1 MGKKQIRNFTAEVKT
16 KIVLEMLKEESTTA
30 QLSTKYEVSAK
41 TMQNWKKQF
50 LNNAP
55 LAFEPAKAVSEFK
68 DQIDGLKTQNDEL
81 AKALGKATVERDWAV
96 GKLGSLDISNKK
108 SLVDSKLKT
117 LSKARQCELL
127 QISRSVVYYKAKV
140 MSLYNLNILNR
151 IDEIYTDNPDYG
163 YRYIHRQLLEDGFN
177 IGKDRVLKYMGT
189 MGIEAIYPHRKKST
203 SIKDIGHKIH
213 SYLLEPYWTTS
224 GKTNTV
230 YVPHVN
236 QVWSGDITYIRTN
249 GGFVY
254 LAAIIDWHSKAIL
267 SYKLS
272 NSMDSALVT
281 DILKEALEK
290 YPAPQIFNSDQGS
303 QYTGHEHT
311 GILKENNIEI
321 SMNGKGRSIDN
332 IVIERF
338 FRTLK
343 YNCIFIN
350 DFKDVT
356 ELKEGINNYMDKYN
370 NQRFHSSIGYQK
382 PMNVYRDYLQ
392 NVA

>member
-1 MGKKQIRNFTAEVKT
+1 MGKKQFRNFTAEVKT

-55 LAFEPAKAVSEFK
+55 LAFEPGKAVSEFK

-117 LSKARQCELL
+117 LSKAKQCELL

-230 YVPHVN
+230 HVPHVN
-236 QVWSGDITYIRTN
+236 SVWSGDITYIRTN